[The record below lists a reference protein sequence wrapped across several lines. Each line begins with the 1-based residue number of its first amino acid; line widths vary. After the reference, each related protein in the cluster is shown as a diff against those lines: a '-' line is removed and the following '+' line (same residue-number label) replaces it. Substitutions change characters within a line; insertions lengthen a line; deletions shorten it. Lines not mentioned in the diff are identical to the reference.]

1 MTQQERMYAL
11 IAAYRQSGQSAKIFC
26 AEKGIKVS
34 TFQYWIQK
42 QKKAQLPGFIPVR
55 TCFSTPA
62 GTPGIELVYPSGI
75 RLRLS
80 SFDLHQ
86 INQLL
91 NLY

>member
-11 IAAYRQSGQSAKIFC
+11 IALYRQSGQSAKIFC

-42 QKKAQLPGFIPVR
+42 QKKAQLPGFIPVK
-55 TCFSTPA
+55 TVPTASGA
-62 GTPGIELVYPSGI
+62 PGIELVYPSGI